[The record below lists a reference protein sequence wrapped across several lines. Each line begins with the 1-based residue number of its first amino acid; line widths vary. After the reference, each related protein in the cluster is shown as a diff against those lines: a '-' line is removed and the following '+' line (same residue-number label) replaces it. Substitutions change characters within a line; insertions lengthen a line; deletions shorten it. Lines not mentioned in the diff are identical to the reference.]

1 MPDIL
6 WAPWRMEYIKRPTT
20 GKPGG
25 DIFLDLPAENNDT
38 QNLIVH
44 RGEHAFVMLNAFPYT
59 NGHMMVAPYRQIA
72 DIVDLNDEELLE
84 INQLVAKA
92 VGWIRTVY
100 RPDGFNIGVNMGS
113 AAGAGIP
120 VHIHWHIVPRW
131 NGDTNF
137 MTSIGQVRVM
147 PETLDQSYLRLRE
160 ACLSDV

>member
-20 GKPGG
+20 GKPSG
-25 DIFLDLPAENNDT
+25 DIFLDLPAENNDA
-38 QNLIVH
+38 QNLILH
-44 RGEHAFVMLNAFPYT
+44 RGEAAFVILNAFPYT
-59 NGHMMVAPYRQIA
+59 NGHLMVAPFRQIA
-72 DIVDLNDEELLE
+72 DIVELEDAELLE
-84 INQLVAKA
+84 IQQLVVRA
-92 VGWIRTVY
+92 VRWIRTVY

-137 MTSIGQVRVM
+137 MTSVGQVRVM
-147 PETLDQSYLRLRE
+147 PETLDQSYARLRE
-160 ACLSDV
+160 ASLRDV